1 MPRALPIQ
9 VVPAAGELVPGG
21 EVMEVNVTVAVTDP
35 GSVAGELT
43 VVVGN
48 GEPPKKLMLNA
59 TVVKQNFELL
69 DSAGALMNEVGW
81 AGGGAGEQL

>member
-1 MPRALPIQ
+1 M
-9 VVPAAGELVPGG
+9 VPAAGELVPGG

-81 AGGGAGEQL
+81 GGGGGLGPGRRPS